1 MARIKGHGT
10 QALASRN
17 FRKEQRLEKLP
28 FIRRPPPAADIA
40 TGSFLTMNQGY
51 SGDRAGSSEMLRSA
65 LQTFIEELEQNRSLD
80 EPDKLR
86 QRLHTLELL
95 ETHFPIGQDP
105 VDDSESNRGANLHL
119 RAEAIYAS
127 LEAVNLSTYRGIR
140 RDIRHGAGSESLLRW
155 VRESNAAVH
164 MGGERYDYL
173 DELISGV
180 LQFNEPS
187 DDLAE
192 LPPEMVF
199 YQPTPARHIFDLIE
213 RVELTEQDVLV
224 DLGSGL
230 GHVPLLASI
239 CSGARSIGIEL
250 EAAYVDCA
258 QRSACALNLNRVS
271 FVRQDARAAD
281 FSAGTVFYLY
291 TPFTGTILRT
301 VLDSLRREAT
311 GREIRV
317 CTFGP
322 CTPIIAKERWLK
334 ATGTIA
340 LDRVAIFRVS

>member
-1 MARIKGHGT
+1 
-10 QALASRN
+10 
-17 FRKEQRLEKLP
+17 
-28 FIRRPPPAADIA
+28 
-40 TGSFLTMNQGY
+40 
-51 SGDRAGSSEMLRSA
+51 MLKSA
-65 LQTFIEELEQNRSLD
+65 LQALIEELEQNRSLD
-80 EPDKLR
+80 EPDNLR
-86 QRLHTLELL
+86 QRLHALELL
-95 ETHFPIGQDP
+95 EMHFPDAQAS
-105 VDDSESNRGANLHL
+105 VDDSESDLAAKLQL
-119 RAEAIYAS
+119 RAEAISAR
-127 LEAVNLSTYRGIR
+127 LEAANYGIY
-140 RDIRHGAGSESLLRW
+140 RDIRHDILHGHGSESLLRW
-155 VRESNAAVH
+155 VRESNAAIQI
-164 MGGERYDYL
+164 GGERYDYL

-180 LQFNEPS
+180 LQLDEPS
-187 DDLAE
+187 ADLVE

-239 CSGARSIGIEL
+239 CSGGRSVGIEL

-281 FSAGTVFYLY
+281 CSAGTVFYLY

-301 VLDSLRREAT
+301 VLDSLRREAI

-322 CTPIIAKERWLK
+322 CTPIVAQERWLE
-334 ATGTIA
+334 ATETVA
-340 LDRVAIFRVS
+340 LDRVAIFRTRHSSASE